1 MITYTLTQPKMVE
14 YLESKLNQLTSEI
27 TTLEAELDTAV
38 TNYVIA
44 LDNLGNY
51 LRYELNDPSATLI
64 TNVVTEAAK
73 EHNKYN
79 PITRFV
85 RSWLDPEVV
94 NYYLDSWVNLNSIEQ
109 DLIKEVRKRLNKL
122 LSHINDRLLDVDDNY
137 YYAFSYSDYELRA
150 RTEFNPLHKLWDN
163 VLTTSASAVAIQSN
177 LKELRCKFTTLTR
190 ELLLASLSKDAT
202 FQLTSE
208 CTL

>member
-1 MITYTLTQPKMVE
+1 MVE

-73 EHNKYN
+73 EHHEYN

-85 RSWLDPEVV
+85 RSWLDPEVI
-94 NYYLDSWVNLNSIEQ
+94 NWYLDSWININSIEQ

-122 LSHINDRLLDVDDNY
+122 LSYTNDRLLDVDKDYYTFNY
-137 YYAFSYSDYELRA
+137 FNYELRT
-150 RTEFNPLHKLWDN
+150 RDKFDPLHKFWDEAIA
-163 VLTTSASAVAIQSN
+163 TSDSLVAVQSN
-177 LKELRCKFTTLTR
+177 LKELRCRSTALTR
-190 ELLLASLSKDAT
+190 EIHLASLSKDAT

>member
-27 TTLEAELDTAV
+27 TTLEAELETTVA
-38 TNYVIA
+38 NYVID

-85 RSWLDPEVV
+85 RSWLDPEVI
-94 NYYLDSWVNLNSIEQ
+94 NWYLDSWININSIEQ

-122 LSHINDRLLDVDDNY
+122 LSYTNERLLDVDDNY
-137 YYAFSYSDYELRA
+137 YAFRYSDYELRA

-163 VLTTSASAVAIQSN
+163 VLATSASAVSIQEN

-190 ELLLASLSKDAT
+190 ELQLASLSKDAT

>member
-14 YLESKLNQLTSEI
+14 YLESKLNQLTSKI
-27 TTLEAELDTAV
+27 TTLEAELGTAV
-38 TNYVIA
+38 ANYAIA

-73 EHNKYN
+73 KHHEYN
-79 PITRFV
+79 PITRFIH
-85 RSWLDPEVV
+85 SWLDPVV
-94 NYYLDSWVNLNSIEQ
+94 HNSYIGSSININSIEQ
-109 DLIKEVRKRLNKL
+109 DLIKEVRKRLNEL
-122 LSHINDRLLDVDDNY
+122 LSYTNDRLLAVDDNHY
-137 YYAFSYSDYELRA
+137 FFNYSDYELRA
-150 RTEFNPLHKLWDN
+150 RTEFNPLHSLWDN
-163 VLTTSASAVAIQSN
+163 VLSTSTSAVSIQSS
-177 LKELRCKFTTLTR
+177 LKGLQCKSLTLTQ
-190 ELLLASLSKDAT
+190 ELQLASLSKEVT

>member
-1 MITYTLTQPKMVE
+1 MITYTLTRPKMVE
-14 YLESKLNQLTSEI
+14 YLESKLSQLTLEV

-85 RSWLDPEVV
+85 RSWLNPEVI

-109 DLIKEVRKRLNKL
+109 DLIKEVRKHLNKL
-122 LSHINDRLLDVDDNY
+122 LSYTNDRLLDVDKN
-137 YYAFSYSDYELRA
+137 YYAFRYPDYKLRTS
-150 RTEFNPLHKLWDN
+150 TEFNPLYKLWDN
-163 VLTTSASAVAIQSN
+163 VLATSDSAIAIQSN

-190 ELLLASLSKDAT
+190 ELQLASLSKDAT

-208 CTL
+208 CKL

>member
-1 MITYTLTQPKMVE
+1 MITYTLTRPKMVE
-14 YLESKLNQLTSEI
+14 YLESKLSQLTSEI
-27 TTLEAELDTAV
+27 TTLEAELDIAA

-51 LRYELNDPSATLI
+51 LRYELNDSSATLI

-73 EHNKYN
+73 EHNKYS
-79 PITRFV
+79 PIPRFV
-85 RSWLDPEVV
+85 RSWLDPEVI
-94 NYYLDSWVNLNSIEQ
+94 NCYLDSWVNLNSIEQ

-122 LSHINDRLLDVDDNY
+122 LSHTNDRLLDVDNNC
-137 YYAFSYSDYELRA
+137 YAFSYYYDYELRA

-163 VLTTSASAVAIQSN
+163 VLTTSASTVPIQAN
-177 LKELRCKFTTLTR
+177 LKELRCKFSTLTR
-190 ELLLASLSKDAT
+190 ELHLASLSKEAT

-208 CTL
+208 CKL

>member
-1 MITYTLTQPKMVE
+1 MITYTLTQSKMVE
-14 YLESKLNQLTSEI
+14 YLESKLNQITSEI
-27 TTLEAELDTAV
+27 TTLEAELGTAV

-51 LRYELNDPSATLI
+51 LRYELNDPGATLV

-85 RSWLDPEVV
+85 RSWLDPVIH
-94 NYYLDSWVNLNSIEQ
+94 NSYIDSYIDINSIEQ
-109 DLIKEVRKRLNKL
+109 DLINRVRKRLNKL
-122 LSHINDRLLDVDDNY
+122 LSYTNDKLLDADDS
-137 YYAFSYSDYELRA
+137 YYAFRYSDYELRA

-163 VLTTSASAVAIQSN
+163 VLTTSASAVSIQEN
-177 LKELRCKFTTLTR
+177 LKELQCKFATLTK
-190 ELLLASLSKDAT
+190 ELLIASLSKDAT

-208 CTL
+208 CKL

>member
-1 MITYTLTQPKMVE
+1 MITYTLTRPKMVE
-14 YLESKLNQLTSEI
+14 YLESKLNQLTSKI

-38 TNYVIA
+38 ANYVIA

-51 LRYELNDPSATLI
+51 LRYELNDPNATLV

-73 EHNKYN
+73 KHHEYN
-79 PITRFV
+79 PIIRFV
-85 RSWLDPEVV
+85 HSWLDPVIY
-94 NYYLDSWVNLNSIEQ
+94 NSYIDSYININSIEQ

-122 LSHINDRLLDVDDNY
+122 LSYTNDRLLDVDEN

-163 VLTTSASAVAIQSN
+163 VLATSALAISIKSN
-177 LKELRCKFTTLTR
+177 LKELQCKFTTLTR
-190 ELLLASLSKDAT
+190 ELHLASLSKDAT